1 MQNIYTSEQ
10 SKYII
15 NSIYNWSTHT
25 QEMTSAALQ
34 TAVNMGSDT
43 LEKLLAHIPSMVH
56 FLCRRL
62 DAVYLSLT
70 VTRSCKYN
78 QSIFICKAPIHN
90 KSRLQITFQ
99 SENQTPWLFGLQRC
113 NISPTSERSAT
124 AARKK
129 LPLSGRNLK
138 QTRTQWW
145 AVTGPVDRDHKLF
158 RKLFTE
164 VVNQLGSRVIFS

>member
-1 MQNIYTSEQ
+1 
-10 SKYII
+10 
-15 NSIYNWSTHT
+15 
-25 QEMTSAALQ
+25 MTSAALQ

-43 LEKLLAHIPSMVH
+43 LAKLLAHIPSMVH

-70 VTRSCKYN
+70 VTRSCKNN

-99 SENQTPWLFGLQRC
+99 SEHQTPWLFELQRC
-113 NISPTSERSAT
+113 NISPMSERSAT

-129 LPLSGRNLK
+129 TAFIRKKPQADPDSMVGGDR
-138 QTRTQWW
+138 
-145 AVTGPVDRDHKLF
+145 VDRDHKLF

-164 VVNQLGSRVIFS
+164 VVNQLGRKVIFS